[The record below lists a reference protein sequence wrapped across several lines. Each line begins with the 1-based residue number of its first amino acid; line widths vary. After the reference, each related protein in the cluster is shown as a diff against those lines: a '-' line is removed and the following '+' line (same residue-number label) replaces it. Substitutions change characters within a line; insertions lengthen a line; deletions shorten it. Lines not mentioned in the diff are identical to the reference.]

1 MNPDLRLAMK
11 VATPVTL
18 SVNDSQEFN
27 NDDLD
32 KPLAPQGF
40 SKIIT

>member
-1 MNPDLRLAMK
+1 MIPDLRLAKK
-11 VATPVTL
+11 VATPTTL
-18 SVNDSQEFN
+18 SVNESQEFN
-27 NDDLD
+27 NDDID